1 MAETTNVAEI
11 LGMPYN
17 PAEVSLV
24 INGKP
29 VFGWRNFTVERI
41 NPLNTLAPPSAD
53 GQSLTIHHADMQG
66 RLTLELLQKSPSLRD
81 ILSIIPRETPVSIEI
96 KDKSGTAD
104 LATFPEAYLENVPQ
118 LQRSEGDNNYRCTF
132 VGILFRTEGFIPQ
145 TT

>member
-11 LGMPYN
+11 LGIPYN

-29 VFGWRNFTVERI
+29 VFGWRNFNAERI
-41 NPLNTLAPPSAD
+41 NPVNSLAPPSAD
-53 GQSLTIHHADMQG
+53 GQSLAIRHADLQG

-81 ILSIIPRETPVSIEI
+81 ILSLSPMETPVSIEI

-145 TT
+145 TA